1 MLVLGG
7 VRGGISIALALSI
20 PDGHRHGDVRRF
32 PVFGSGTVVVGQRR
46 RKSRDRFCIPIIVL
60 VRLHVGLT

>member
-20 PDGHRHGDVRRF
+20 PDGPHNPAGA
-32 PVFGSGTVVVGQRR
+32 
-46 RKSRDRFCIPIIVL
+46 L
-60 VRLHVGLT
+60 V

>member
-7 VRGGISIALALSI
+7 VRGGISIALVLSI
-20 PDGHRHGDVRRF
+20 PDGHRHGDVCR

-46 RKSRDRFCIPIIVL
+46 RKAAIASASQSSFLCDF
-60 VRLHVGLT
+60 T

>member
-7 VRGGISIALALSI
+7 VRGGISIGLVLSI
-20 PDGHRHGDVRRF
+20 PDGHRHGDVRRR

-46 RKSRDRFCIPIIVL
+46 RKAAIASASQSSFLCDF
-60 VRLHVGLT
+60 T